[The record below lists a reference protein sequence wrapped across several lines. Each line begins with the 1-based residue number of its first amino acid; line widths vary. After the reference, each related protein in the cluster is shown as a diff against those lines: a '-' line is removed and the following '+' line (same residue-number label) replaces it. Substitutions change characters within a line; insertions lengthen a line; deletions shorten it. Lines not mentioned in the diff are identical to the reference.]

1 MVGMTNSE
9 VIPGGDAILPG
20 GMVSVIRAL
29 ERRIVDSGAGEIQL
43 EEVVSQV
50 DWSGETVTVTS
61 SSGITEADHVIVTL
75 PIGVLQSQHRQI
87 FSPGLP
93 EDKVSSLERTG
104 AGRISKIFAEWD
116 SPWWTDS
123 QDGAKYLGKFTLHS
137 SLIHCE

>member
-29 ERRIVDSGAGEIQL
+29 ERRIASSGLGEIQL

-50 DWSGETVTVTS
+50 DWSGDILTVTS
-61 SSGITEADHVIVTL
+61 SSGQTQADHVILTL
-75 PIGVLQSQHRQI
+75 PIGVLKSQHGQM

-93 EDKVSSLERTG
+93 EDKVTSLERTG

-116 SPWWTDS
+116 SPWWSDG
-123 QDGAKYLGKFTLHS
+123 QDGTKYLGGLSYTDH
-137 SLIHCE
+137 